1 MKSMV
6 PEIAMSLCAAFAAQL
21 RADTIGFWDFRDG
34 APGTDVSEV
43 YSTGGTAT
51 FRGTAD
57 RTSVNGGVM
66 PRFSSD
72 SPGKVVAS
80 SRDLTPLSEAPQSID
95 FRYVSREDRQGGLI
109 DMDGLANA
117 IVGKGDFTIE
127 CFVKMNEDYVYWMQG
142 DGRYDQI
149 SKTVLYLE
157 AQKDVGG
164 FKLIAPSSV
173 VTGGDNAGAARGFG
187 FETYRRDG
195 VNAAA
200 YNSAGIA
207 SDGKWHHLALV
218 YSETNATEQTG
229 TLTYYVD
236 YSPIGSPVAY
246 RNSTSEASGL
256 KFRLGTGYKDGAGAV
271 KTSTEPLNASLS
283 CLRVSSGALST
294 EDFEIVSPFGAAV
307 FAIGFNDESA
317 TSGAKIGDALN
328 QTLGLSIH
336 SDLGLALTAKFGYGL
351 HPETFPQYDKGIR
364 RIGYDVQW
372 GSKKVW
378 KNGGGC
384 RFLGYSSLASGTPHR
399 QYAGTEMSVDV
410 SSHFLCHPPSW
421 TMEAFVKVEY
431 DQDWRPNGVGSLLFG
446 KYTYDWHKNNAYP
459 QFCWMLT
466 RRNNGVLR
474 LSWTEVT
481 ESGEYSQDEAESF
494 ERYVETSEDCL
505 GKKWR
510 HVALSYDKP
519 TRTFRLYVDY
529 NVVMTASV
537 GERGLLDRPCGYYFS
552 RMSPTDGFEG
562 WMDEIR
568 FSWGAL
574 APEDLVRFAPV
585 GGMVIIR

>member
-1 MKSMV
+1 M
-6 PEIAMSLCAAFAAQL
+6 
-21 RADTIGFWDFRDG
+21 
-34 APGTDVSEV
+34 
-43 YSTGGTAT
+43 
-51 FRGTAD
+51 
-57 RTSVNGGVM
+57 
-66 PRFSSD
+66 
-72 SPGKVVAS
+72 
-80 SRDLTPLSEAPQSID
+80 
-95 FRYVSREDRQGGLI
+95 
-109 DMDGLANA
+109 
-117 IVGKGDFTIE
+117 
-127 CFVKMNEDYVYWMQG
+127 
-142 DGRYDQI
+142 
-149 SKTVLYLE
+149 LYLE

-173 VTGGDNAGAARGFG
+173 VTEGDNVGAARGFG
-187 FETYRRDG
+187 FETYGRDG
-195 VNAAA
+195 IAAVA
-200 YNSAGIA
+200 YNSTGIV

-218 YSETNATEQTG
+218 YSETNATEQAG

-236 YSPIGSPVAY
+236 YGSIGNPAAY
-246 RNSTSEASGL
+246 RNNSSEASDL
-256 KFRLGTGYKDGAGAV
+256 KFRLGTGYKNGAGAV

-294 EDFEIVSPFGAAV
+294 EDFEIVSPFGSAV

-328 QTLGLSIH
+328 QPLGLSVH
-336 SDLGLALTAKFGYGL
+336 SDLGLVLTAKFGYGL
-351 HPETFPQYDKGIR
+351 HSETFPQYDKGIR

-384 RFLGYSSLASGTPHR
+384 RFLGYSSLASGTANR
-399 QYAGTEMSVDV
+399 QYAGTEMAVAGP
-410 SSHFLCHPPSW
+410 SHFLCHPSSW

-431 DQDWRPNGVGSLLFG
+431 DQDWRLNGVGSLLFG
-446 KYTYDWHKNNAYP
+446 KYTYGWHTNNAYP

-466 RRNNGVLR
+466 RRNNGRLR

-481 ESGEYSQDEAESF
+481 ETGEYSQENAESF

-505 GKKWR
+505 GKEWH

-519 TRTFRLYVDY
+519 TRAFRLYVDY

-537 GERGLLDRPCGYYFS
+537 GERGLLDRPYGYYFS

-574 APEDLVRFAPV
+574 APEDFVRFAPV